1 VSGNLSSPLE
11 QAFRRP
17 QNRERVIKVGW
28 PTVKVRYITCGD
40 YVLSLSLKY

>member
-1 VSGNLSSPLE
+1 MSGILLSPLE

-28 PTVKVRYITCGD
+28 PTVKVRSI
-40 YVLSLSLKY
+40 